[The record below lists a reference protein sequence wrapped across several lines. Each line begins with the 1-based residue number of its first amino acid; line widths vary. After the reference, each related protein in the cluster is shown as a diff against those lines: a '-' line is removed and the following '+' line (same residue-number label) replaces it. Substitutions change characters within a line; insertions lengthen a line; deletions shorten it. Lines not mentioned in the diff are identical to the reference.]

1 LSNTLLNVAIATAAV
16 VLIVLVYGLATR
28 AFVPR
33 TDPIREDNPGQL
45 LGDRIQVEVRNGV
58 EIGGSRVSGLAR
70 TATYYLRSRGFDVV
84 ENGNHTTF
92 GIDSSFVVD
101 RVGNPRAA
109 QRVASALGLSYERIR
124 EDIRE
129 DYYLD
134 VSVII
139 GNDYASLEPFT
150 P

>member
-1 LSNTLLNVAIATAAV
+1 MSNALLNVAIATAAV

-58 EIGGSRVSGLAR
+58 GESGLAS
-70 TATYYLRSRGFDVV
+70 TVTHYLRSRGFDVV
-84 ENGNHTTF
+84 ENGNHTSF

-109 QRVASALGLSYERIR
+109 QRVAAALGLPYERIR
-124 EDIRE
+124 EDIRQ

-139 GNDYASLEPFT
+139 GNDYLSLEPFR

>member
-1 LSNTLLNVAIATAAV
+1 MAIATAAV

-58 EIGGSRVSGLAR
+58 EIGGSRVSGLAS
-70 TATYYLRSRGFDVV
+70 TTTHYLRSRGFDVV
-84 ENGNHTTF
+84 ENGNHTSF
-92 GIDSSFVVD
+92 GVDSSFVVD

-109 QRVASALGLSYERIR
+109 QRVASALGLPYERIR
-124 EDIRE
+124 EDIRL

-139 GNDYASLEPFT
+139 GNDYASLEPFEVSSK